1 MPFPR
6 PTLRQIVT
14 RVAADIQ
21 SRLPGTDALLRV
33 TLLGIL
39 GRALAGAIHE
49 LYGYAEWIYRQ
60 IFPDTCGET
69 MLLRWAAIWGVERQ
83 AAKIAKGTVTF
94 TGAPGTSIRR
104 RDVRLRSGAGVEY
117 LGNQGRTAIGDGGT
131 LEFRVR
137 AAEAGAAGNAD
148 TGVTLT
154 LVSPIAGVES
164 AAPVSTA
171 IAGGADIEGVEA
183 LRQRVLERIRNPPR
197 GGNEEDYE
205 AWARESHQD
214 VTRAWARPRASGLG
228 TVTVYAMTDDVTEDG
243 IPAAAV
249 ILSMRDYIARRRPVG
264 AEVTSAAPVAEAID
278 ITITS
283 VTPDTA
289 DVRAAIAA
297 ELADTILRDSEP
309 GGTILLSHLREAIST
324 AAGETDHDITVPAGD
339 VTVQANQIP
348 VLGDITWPG
357 G

>member
-1 MPFPR
+1 MPYQR
-6 PTLRQIVT
+6 PALADLDT
-14 RVAADIQ
+14 RVAADIA
-21 SRLPGTDALLRV
+21 SRLPGTDARLRV
-33 TLLGIL
+33 TLLGIMA
-39 GRALAGAIHE
+39 RVFAGAIHE
-49 LYGYAEWIYRQ
+49 LYGYGDWIARQ
-60 IFPDTCGET
+60 AFPDTAEEAE
-69 MLLRWAAIWGVERQ
+69 LLRWAEIWGVERN

-94 TGAPGTSIRR
+94 TGAPGTNIRR

-117 LGNQGRTAIGDGGT
+117 LGNQGRTAIGGGGT

-154 LVSPIAGVES
+154 LISPIAGVQS

-171 IAGGADIEGVEA
+171 IAGGADIESIESIRGR
-183 LRQRVLERIRNPPR
+183 LLDRIKSPPR
-197 GGNEEDYE
+197 GGTAADYV
-205 AWARESHQD
+205 AWALAAHQD
-214 VTRAWARPRASGLG
+214 VTRAWARERASGLG
-228 TVTVYAMTDDVTEDG
+228 TVTVYLMTDDTTANG
-243 IPAAAV
+243 IPLAAV
-249 ILSMRDYIARRRPVG
+249 VTAAQAYIDARRPVT
-264 AEVTSAAPVAEAID
+264 AAVTVAAPAAEAIA

-283 VTPDTA
+283 VTPDTE

-297 ELADTILRDSEP
+297 ELADTILRDGEP

-324 AAGETDHDITVPAGD
+324 AAGETDHVITVPAAD
-339 VTVQANQIP
+339 VTLQANQIA